1 MNSAPAAAPDVRRP
15 GVARSL
21 AGPQAL
27 EGTTAAT
34 GPRTHPLVQ
43 AVSYIL
49 LTLGAIVMIV
59 PFLWML
65 STSLKTQTQIFVFP
79 PQWIPQPLGWANYP
93 QVVQVMPFGRFLAN
107 TAIVA
112 VSITVLNLLT
122 SSLAGYAFARLRM
135 PGRDALFLAYLATLM
150 IPGQVT
156 LIPNFL
162 IVKYLGWIDTY
173 QALIIPQIFSAFGTF
188 LLRQFFLGIPQEL
201 EAAARIDGSGS
212 FGIYSRIILPLSG
225 PALATLGIF
234 TFTAQWNN
242 FLWPLI
248 VTNNIDMR
256 TLTVG
261 LQTLQGQFSVQWP
274 LLMAGTVIS
283 LIPLLIAFLFAQ
295 RYFVQG
301 IAVTGL
307 GGR

>member
-1 MNSAPAAAPDVRRP
+1 MNSAPAAPRDIGGSAVD
-15 GVARSL
+15 RSL
-21 AGPQAL
+21 AGQTAGRAE
-27 EGTTAAT
+27 EGAAH
-34 GPRTHPLVQ
+34 RTHPLVQ
-43 AVSYIL
+43 AVAYLL
-49 LTLGAIVMIV
+49 LTLGALVMVV
-59 PFLWML
+59 PFVWML
-65 STSLKTQTQIFVFP
+65 STSLKTQSQIFVFP
-79 PQWIPQPLGWANYP
+79 PQWIPQPLVWSNYP

-112 VSITVLNLLT
+112 ASITLLNLLT
-122 SSLAGYAFARLRM
+122 SSLAGYAFARLRV

-188 LLRQFFLGIPQEL
+188 LLRQFFLGIPREL
-201 EAAARIDGSGS
+201 EEAARIDGSGS
-212 FGIYSRIILPLSG
+212 FGIYSRIIMPLSG
-225 PALATLGIF
+225 PALATLAIF

-248 VTNNIDMR
+248 VTNSLTMR

-261 LQTLQGQFSVQWP
+261 LQTLQGQYSVQWP

-283 LIPLLIAFLFAQ
+283 LVPLLLAFLFAQ

>member
-1 MNSAPAAAPDVRRP
+1 MNSAPAAPRNIGRPAAAGALTGSAPGRAD
-15 GVARSL
+15 AS
-21 AGPQAL
+21 
-27 EGTTAAT
+27 TA
-34 GPRTHPLVQ
+34 PRTHPLVQ
-43 AVSYIL
+43 AVAYLL
-49 LTLGAIVMIV
+49 LTLGAVVMVV
-59 PFLWML
+59 PFVWML
-65 STSLKTQTQIFVFP
+65 STSLKTQSQIFVFP
-79 PQWIPQPLGWANYP
+79 PQWIPRPLVWSNYP

-112 VSITVLNLLT
+112 ASITLLNLLT
-122 SSLAGYAFARLRM
+122 SSLAGYAFARLRV

-188 LLRQFFLGIPQEL
+188 LLRQFFLGIPREL
-201 EAAARIDGSGS
+201 EEAARIDGSGS
-212 FGIYSRIILPLSG
+212 FGIYSRIIMPLSG
-225 PALATLGIF
+225 PALATLAIF

-248 VTNNIDMR
+248 VTNSLTMR

-261 LQTLQGQFSVQWP
+261 LQTLQGQYSVQWP

-283 LIPLLIAFLFAQ
+283 LVPLLLAFLFAQ

>member
-1 MNSAPAAAPDVRRP
+1 MSSAPAPGAAR
-15 GVARSL
+15 L
-21 AGPQAL
+21 APRAAVG
-27 EGTTAAT
+27 EITAAT
-34 GPRTHPLVQ
+34 RRAEETGVPRPRPWVQ
-43 AVSYIL
+43 ALAYVL
-49 LTLGAIVMIV
+49 LTLGAVVMVV

-65 STSLKTQTQIFVFP
+65 STSLKQQTQVFVFP
-79 PQWIPQPLGWANYP
+79 PQWLPRPPVWDNYA
-93 QVVQVMPFGRFLAN
+93 QVVRIMPFGRFLLN
-107 TAIVA
+107 SAIVA
-112 VSITVLNLLT
+112 VAITALQLLT
-122 SSLAGYAFARLRM
+122 SSLAAYSFARLRF
-135 PGRDALFLAYLATLM
+135 PGRDTLFLAYLATLM

-188 LLRQFFLGIPQEL
+188 LLRQFFLGIPREL
-201 EAAARIDGSGS
+201 EEAARIDGSGS

-225 PALATLGIF
+225 PALATLAVF
-234 TFTAQWNN
+234 TFTGQWNS

-248 VTNNIDMR
+248 VTNRVTMR

-261 LQTLQGQFSVQWP
+261 LQTLQGQYSVQWP

-283 LIPLLIAFLFAQ
+283 LVPLLVAFLFAQ

-307 GGR
+307 AGR